1 MKKKREKST
10 GLVKAGDSLKG
21 KLGTVPPGV
30 APRETP
36 GSYPPVKPTDPENP
50 QMSLFQN
57 FLYNKVEERD
67 HLSNAIDLWD
77 GVPRYSVSRQA
88 MNKSRENGA
97 ILRKHTT
104 VFHYMKGSYECTI
117 SPARVTDLDGEE
129 RDYYPSANE
138 ELIEDALR
146 KLAADQQAGFFDR
159 PNFRSGVIFSLYA
172 LREELAKRG
181 KTRSYQ
187 EVRRSLDIMSS
198 SIIEIRGKNERGEE
212 LYVKSAFLPSVVAVS
227 RAKLKDDPGARWAI
241 QFHPLVTASIDKIAF
256 RQFNYDKMMSH
267 STHLAR
273 WLHKQ
278 IVLKW
283 TAADLLKPFEIR
295 YSTVKRDSG
304 LLGGYTRERAAID
317 ALEKA
322 FGELQNSG
330 LVASFERQDV
340 TGARKKMIDV
350 IFKVWPSLDFVREV
364 KAANVRQ
371 LAAKGEVR

>member
-1 MKKKREKST
+1 MKKHGKNTE
-10 GLVKAGDSLKG
+10 LVKAGELDSLKEKIG
-21 KLGTVPPGV
+21 ALV
-30 APRETP
+30 PRETP
-36 GSYPPVKPTDPENP
+36 GPHPPVKPTDSDNP
-50 QMSLFQN
+50 QMGLFQN
-57 FLYNKVEERD
+57 FLHNREEERD
-67 HLSNAIDLWD
+67 SLSNAIDLWD
-77 GVPRYSVSRQA
+77 GVPRYSVSQQA
-88 MNKSRENGA
+88 MNKSRESGS
-97 ILRKHTT
+97 ILKKHTA
-104 VFHYMKGSYECTI
+104 VFHYMKGSYQCTI

-138 ELIEDALR
+138 ELVEDALR
-146 KLAADQQAGFFDR
+146 KLAADQQAGFFDK

-198 SIIEIRGKNERGEE
+198 SIIELRGKNERGEE

-227 RAKLKDDPGARWAI
+227 RAKLKDDPQARWAI
-241 QFHPLVTASIDKIAF
+241 QFHPLVTASIDKLAF

-267 STHLAR
+267 NTHLAR

-304 LLGGYTRERAAID
+304 LLGGYKRERAAID
-317 ALEKA
+317 ALQKA
-322 FGELQNSG
+322 FGELQSAG
-330 LVASFERQDV
+330 LIDSFERKDMTGPRSKLLDV
-340 TGARKKMIDV
+340 V
-350 IFKVWPSLDFVREV
+350 FKVWPSLNFVREV
-364 KAANVRQ
+364 KAANMRQ
-371 LAAKGEVR
+371 LTAKGGTR